1 MIDFTKLGNAS
12 SSTKIEARDIFMS
25 LPARGKRY
33 EYPRDVQSEVWKQW
47 YENRNQDTTIIK
59 MNTGSGKTVVGLL
72 ILKSCLHEGKG
83 PAVYVVP
90 DNFLVNQVCQEA
102 DALGISTVRDPE
114 DISFTRKQ
122 SILVITIQAL
132 VNGKS
137 KFGMR
142 SSNNISIGSI
152 LIDDVHACLSKIEE
166 QYRVVIP
173 ADDPLY
179 ETLIE
184 LFSETLIAQSENK
197 YSDIVDNQDPVVN
210 MLVPYWTWQSKQRE
224 VYTLLSQ
231 NTGKNYIDFNFPLIK
246 DCLSLCSCMVSA
258 KQIEIS
264 PPCIPIHK
272 ITSFTHATR
281 KIYMSATLA
290 DDSTF
295 VTALDVNHERI
306 GKIISP
312 EKANDIGDRLI
323 LFPQV
328 MNKNVSDTD
337 IKKHLVAISKQS
349 NVVVIVPSNYRAQ
362 FWSDSA
368 DLVLNANNITD
379 GVAKLKAGYIG
390 LVVLINK
397 YDGIDLPED
406 ACRLLVIDG
415 LPQMR
420 SLYDCFEQNAT
431 PLSSRLCSEQIQ
443 KIEQGMGRGVRSNT
457 DFCVVVLMGRALAD
471 TIYTANGFD
480 YFSDA
485 TKAQYLLSEQ
495 LWEQLGSSPKI
506 EEIFELASY
515 SLKRDMGW
523 VTVSK
528 ETLSSVKYSSEPR
541 FNSETITRRK
551 AFNQAELSLYT
562 DAVNILEQEKNKVSD
577 KELRGLLKQCMAE
590 YMNFYNPS
598 EAQQL
603 QLSARTDNRMV
614 LCPIRG
620 IQFDKITNKTGNQA
634 QSLITYLA
642 ENNIT
647 ANKYILK
654 IHSVVEQLIFAPDTA
669 KTFERALEELSFL
682 LGIFSNRP
690 EDEYGKGPDNFW
702 DTGNSTFLVIECKNG
717 TITDTICKHDCNQ
730 LNGSINWFDLNYPSG
745 SCQCTPIMIHNSRVF
760 EFACSPNEK
769 IRIMTP
775 DLLEKFKGNI
785 LSFAENLTLPDA
797 YTNPVRIH
805 QLLSQFNLLGAQ
817 IPTAYTTTYQISR
830 S

>member
-12 SSTKIEARDIFMS
+12 SSTKIEPRDIFMS

-33 EYPRDVQSEVWKQW
+33 DYPRDVQSEVWKQW
-47 YENRNQDTTIIK
+47 YENRNQHTTIIK

-210 MLVPYWTWQSKQRE
+210 MLIPYWTWQSKQRE

-312 EKANDIGDRLI
+312 EKANDIG
-323 LFPQV
+323 
-328 MNKNVSDTD
+328 
-337 IKKHLVAISKQS
+337 
-349 NVVVIVPSNYRAQ
+349 
-362 FWSDSA
+362 
-368 DLVLNANNITD
+368 
-379 GVAKLKAGYIG
+379 
-390 LVVLINK
+390 
-397 YDGIDLPED
+397 
-406 ACRLLVIDG
+406 
-415 LPQMR
+415 
-420 SLYDCFEQNAT
+420 
-431 PLSSRLCSEQIQ
+431 
-443 KIEQGMGRGVRSNT
+443 
-457 DFCVVVLMGRALAD
+457 
-471 TIYTANGFD
+471 
-480 YFSDA
+480 
-485 TKAQYLLSEQ
+485 
-495 LWEQLGSSPKI
+495 
-506 EEIFELASY
+506 
-515 SLKRDMGW
+515 
-523 VTVSK
+523 
-528 ETLSSVKYSSEPR
+528 
-541 FNSETITRRK
+541 
-551 AFNQAELSLYT
+551 
-562 DAVNILEQEKNKVSD
+562 
-577 KELRGLLKQCMAE
+577 
-590 YMNFYNPS
+590 
-598 EAQQL
+598 
-603 QLSARTDNRMV
+603 
-614 LCPIRG
+614 
-620 IQFDKITNKTGNQA
+620 
-634 QSLITYLA
+634 
-642 ENNIT
+642 
-647 ANKYILK
+647 
-654 IHSVVEQLIFAPDTA
+654 
-669 KTFERALEELSFL
+669 
-682 LGIFSNRP
+682 
-690 EDEYGKGPDNFW
+690 
-702 DTGNSTFLVIECKNG
+702 
-717 TITDTICKHDCNQ
+717 
-730 LNGSINWFDLNYPSG
+730 
-745 SCQCTPIMIHNSRVF
+745 
-760 EFACSPNEK
+760 
-769 IRIMTP
+769 
-775 DLLEKFKGNI
+775 
-785 LSFAENLTLPDA
+785 
-797 YTNPVRIH
+797 
-805 QLLSQFNLLGAQ
+805 
-817 IPTAYTTTYQISR
+817 
-830 S
+830 